1 MKDADFRAFIQGE
14 RQRLI
19 HYVRSLFRDTAEM
32 DAEDVVHDVLVKIL
46 ERPNSA
52 QLENVTGYVYRAVK
66 NRVVDFARTRKP
78 MVSLQ
83 AESSEDGPD
92 LIDMLADL
100 SPNAMELLQTAQG
113 EQALFAAL
121 STLSE
126 IERQVVI
133 AHTFEGVSFRELSS
147 SLRVPQNTLL
157 SHKARA
163 LKKLKEHFLNS
174 Q

>member
-19 HYVRSLFRDTAEM
+19 HYVRSLLRETAEM
-32 DAEDVVHDVLVKIL
+32 DAEDVVQDVLVKIL

-52 QLENVTGYVYRAVK
+52 PLDNVTGYVYRAVK
-66 NRVVDFARTRKP
+66 NRVIDFVRTRKP
-78 MVSLQ
+78 TVSLQ
-83 AESSEDGPD
+83 SESEDGPD
-92 LIDMLADL
+92 LIDLLADL
-100 SPNAMELLQTAQG
+100 NPSALDLLQTAQG

-126 IERQVVI
+126 IERRVVI
-133 AHTFEGVSFRELSS
+133 ANTFEGISFRELASR
-147 SLRVPQNTLL
+147 LRIPQNTLL

-163 LKKLKEHFLNS
+163 LKKLKEHYLKS